1 MQLIPFRFSTPPF
14 SKSDSLVQNCSEMIS
29 VSSRLTPS
37 RSPPP
42 SLLAMAAM
50 AAGGGAAG
58 ESSYPF
64 ITINAD
70 TNKFE
75 VHDEAVR
82 VLQEMQCPV
91 AVVSVAGLYRTG
103 KSYLLNL
110 LKVRSPTLG
119 VFGRVARFARVRP
132 CHRRRRRRR
141 SSTPCFFPHALNRFR
156 GHLLW
161 RPFVPS
167 ACSRRP
173 SSVFGSFFLFL
184 IP

>member
-1 MQLIPFRFSTPPF
+1 MSERPTRAPVPLI
-14 SKSDSLVQNCSEMIS
+14 VQQDGG
-29 VSSRLTPS
+29 
-37 RSPPP
+37 
-42 SLLAMAAM
+42 LL
-50 AAGGGAAG
+50 GLHPEGAAALRG
-58 ESSYPF
+58 P
-64 ITINAD
+64 AGD
-70 TNKFE
+70 
-75 VHDEAVR
+75 R
-82 VLQEMQCPV
+82 RPVLCL
-91 AVVSVAGLYRTG
+91 AVAGLYRTG

-132 CHRRRRRRR
+132 CHRRRRRRH